1 MLELLALLGRVQLF
15 KLQIFEAIDI
25 VLSGDL
31 LDAVRE
37 LDKGVLLLQVVLLA
51 GGLALNLDDALEV
64 ADDLLIAEVA

>member
-1 MLELLALLGRVQLF
+1 MLELLALLGRVKLF
-15 KLQIFEAIDI
+15 QLQIFEAIDI

-37 LDKGVLLLQVVLLA
+37 LVKGVLLLQVVLLA

>member
-1 MLELLALLGRVQLF
+1 MLKLLALLGRVKLF
-15 KLQIFEAIDI
+15 QLQIFEAIDI

-37 LDKGVLLLQVVLLA
+37 LVKGVLLLQVVLLA